1 MSPGP
6 KATRA
11 GVLGWSAHTAQRIPG
26 SGPDTWLPARASDTF
41 LNVCEVLG
49 NEVPAP
55 ALLGSQR
62 LSLQSVTAL
71 SLDAALRV
79 HVDPLPP

>member
-6 KATRA
+6 KATRE
-11 GVLGWSAHTAQRIPG
+11 GVLGWSACTAERIPG
-26 SGPDTWLPARASDTF
+26 SGPDTRPPARASDTF

-62 LSLQSVTAL
+62 LSLQSVTVL
-71 SLDAALRV
+71 SLDAALCM